1 MINHDPTSHNF
12 FFNTQTELFLEFS
25 HISGQYELSLHYKFL
40 YVLYHLFTRIFLLI
54 SLFSLIMLCTLFHMY
69 SFPTLVF
76 KVPLHLPEQTVG
88 TQQMFMQAGTILPT
102 SFYVSTHCF
111 LFKQVPDEE
120 EVSG

>member
-1 MINHDPTSHNF
+1 
-12 FFNTQTELFLEFS
+12 
-25 HISGQYELSLHYKFL
+25 
-40 YVLYHLFTRIFLLI
+40 
-54 SLFSLIMLCTLFHMY
+54 MY
-69 SFPTLVF
+69 SFHTLAF

-88 TQQMFMQAGTILPT
+88 TQYMLMQAGTVLAT